1 MAAAPGHRYSQTLKA
16 SGSVVG
22 LIEGIAGATQ
32 NIVQGIY
39 ACRVIWR

>member
-1 MAAAPGHRYSQTLKA
+1 MLNPILPIFLSQTLKA
-16 SGSVVG
+16 SSSVVG
-22 LIEGIAGATQ
+22 LIEGIDGQ